1 MKNNNIKISA
11 FSLAKR
17 KELKG
22 EDFYDFKIFE
32 DYSISI
38 LCDGV
43 SSANEGAYAAKKV
56 SEHLIT
62 NFNNRPDNWSIEKS
76 IYTFIESINSILY
89 NKSIQEYE
97 RPEYLTTLALV
108 IIKNNRLY
116 ATNIGDTRIYLLRE
130 NKLQQLSLDHNI
142 NKNEHVLSQ
151 AIGMKENVDIF
162 YFENNLENNDKI
174 LLCTDGLYTLINDDL
189 IKEYINGG
197 AYSLVK
203 KASYD
208 FNEDLYDDCSAIVI
222 NILKKDEISILKEK
236 KLDIPIKIKSSDV
249 IDGYKLKKSLVQN
262 NRTWLCEKN
271 SINYIIKFPLLEA
284 SDNEYILDL
293 FIKELFY
300 AKRLKSDFF
309 PEIIIPINRSSVYYI
324 MVPIEGITL
333 KEYLIN
339 DSLSIDD
346 SITLCHTLLLMS
358 QYLLTF
364 DLVHGDIKADNIMI
378 YSKNGKNI
386 FKIIDFGSICEIY
399 SISNK
404 SGTASYLAPERF
416 QESCIN
422 EKSEIFS
429 IGITIYESLTNRYPY
444 GEIEAF
450 QNPIFKDAKGPKI
463 YNNKI
468 PNWLNSLILRAITHD
483 TEKRY
488 SNYSYMLYELNN
500 PLKVKSFFNKNTPL
514 LKKNPLLFYKYSF
527 YILLII
533 NSIILLNIL

>member
-1 MKNNNIKISA
+1 
-11 FSLAKR
+11 
-17 KELKG
+17 
-22 EDFYDFKIFE
+22 
-32 DYSISI
+32 
-38 LCDGV
+38 
-43 SSANEGAYAAKKV
+43 
-56 SEHLIT
+56 
-62 NFNNRPDNWSIEKS
+62 
-76 IYTFIESINSILY
+76 
-89 NKSIQEYE
+89 
-97 RPEYLTTLALV
+97 
-108 IIKNNRLY
+108 
-116 ATNIGDTRIYLLRE
+116 
-130 NKLQQLSLDHNI
+130 
-142 NKNEHVLSQ
+142 
-151 AIGMKENVDIF
+151 
-162 YFENNLENNDKI
+162 
-174 LLCTDGLYTLINDDL
+174 
-189 IKEYINGG
+189 
-197 AYSLVK
+197 
-203 KASYD
+203 
-208 FNEDLYDDCSAIVI
+208 
-222 NILKKDEISILKEK
+222 
-236 KLDIPIKIKSSDV
+236 
-249 IDGYKLKKSLVQN
+249 
-262 NRTWLCEKN
+262 
-271 SINYIIKFPLLEA
+271 
-284 SDNEYILDL
+284 
-293 FIKELFY
+293 
-300 AKRLKSDFF
+300 
-309 PEIIIPINRSSVYYI
+309 
-324 MVPIEGITL
+324 
-333 KEYLIN
+333 
-339 DSLSIDD
+339 
-346 SITLCHTLLLMS
+346 MS

-468 PNWLNSLILRAITHD
+468 LNWLNSLILRAITHD